1 MSPVLLV
8 RLRTTCVSVAVTRA
22 RPALTRS
29 ARGRLGG
36 SCVRWGRARALAAPG
51 TLCRRSGDFP
61 LGGRG
66 ALEEPVSS
74 VRGLAS
80 RSSEHPGVRGP
91 PPPPYMRR
99 GAGVPSRT
107 ERASFA
113 APVSLLAGLRRRRT
127 DREAAGRPGGA
138 PRSRMGAIPTPR
150 RERCRPG
157 NILSKL
163 RAAAPP
169 PRRAA
174 RAAAGRRAAPPATP
188 PAAPARGGAER
199 AGREPGAPAA
209 GRSSAALWPAPR
221 VTSVACQRENGS
233 FCRWPPKSVCTSSPG
248 NGRQLGS
255 CP

>member
-113 APVSLLAGLRRRRT
+113 APRFPPCWSPQATHRQGGRRPPWRSATLADGRDTDPTQGTVPPREYIKQIARRGSAPEAGSSSGCWAPSRAPR
-127 DREAAGRPGGA
+127 DAAGSA
-138 PRSRMGAIPTPR
+138 
-150 RERCRPG
+150 C
-157 NILSKL
+157 
-163 RAAAPP
+163 
-169 PRRAA
+169 
-174 RAAAGRRAAPPATP
+174 AG
-188 PAAPARGGAER
+188 RGGASR
-199 AGREPGAPAA
+199 AGAGGA
-209 GRSSAALWPAPR
+209 GGGTL
-221 VTSVACQRENGS
+221 
-233 FCRWPPKSVCTSSPG
+233 
-248 NGRQLGS
+248 
-255 CP
+255 